1 MAEQNKPLAGIK
13 VIDLTQ
19 IYQGPYAAFL
29 FAQAGAEVIKVEPL
43 AGERLRGAGGA
54 KTPLSFAMLN
64 SNKKSIT
71 LNLREEEGKRLLRQL
86 VKDADVLLENY
97 APGVMDRLGV
107 GWDALKKLIPD
118 SSMAQAPV
126 MAYPALT
133 GICSPWIT
141 PYRQPRE

>member
-1 MAEQNKPLAGIK
+1 
-13 VIDLTQ
+13 
-19 IYQGPYAAFL
+19 
-29 FAQAGAEVIKVEPL
+29 
-43 AGERLRGAGGA
+43 
-54 KTPLSFAMLN
+54 MLN

-107 GWDALKKLIPD
+107 GWDALREINPRLIYG
-118 SSMAQAPV
+118 SG
-126 MAYPALT
+126 T
-133 GICSPWIT
+133 GYGLGVRPIKTANGPECAICSRPWIT